1 MVWLW
6 IWGIVTSISLV
17 IEFLTANLLTIWF
30 AGGGLVTL
38 LVVALVPDLGLL
50 WQFLIFAGVSVVLLL
65 TMRKLSFKLLNN
77 DIKSIIGLKI
87 TINNFQKNYTY
98 HKINGIYRRV
108 YATEGE
114 KWEIGDEIKIC
125 TIKGSKLL
133 AKKVKIRNTN
143 KKTL

>member
-17 IEFLTANLLTIWF
+17 VEFLTANLLTIWF

-50 WQFLIFAGVSVVLLL
+50 WQFVIFIGVSVGLLL
-65 TMRKLSFKLLNN
+65 STRKLCFKLLNN

-87 TINNFQKNYTY
+87 TVNNVQKNYTY

-108 YATEGE
+108 YAAEGE
-114 KWEIGDEIKIC
+114 KWAIGDEIKIH

-133 AKKVKIRNTN
+133 AKKVKVKNIN